1 MGYYSPPDSSVHE
14 IFPGKNTGVDCHF
27 LLQRILLTQGSNLSL
42 LHLLHW
48 QAGSAPPGKPIFLY
62 GMMQFHIWCFGESVG
77 VMSQSVFWLFDILFY
92 RSLNLASCFFL
103 SFHYQ
108 NPRGQFSLPNS
119 FSHPEVVHR
128 WGNHQWSC
136 PLAKH
141 LLCVLSVFPSLFW
154 EWPWLILSVSF
165 TSRALLSLTHVLL
178 LALFWYNLWSYCRVQ
193 MFASLLVWEL
203 KFVTFFVCFLVS
215 GGHRNYLL
223 FYFICYSYWSVFIL
237 IKE

>member
-165 TSRALLSLTHVLL
+165 TSRALLHSLSLMYYSWLCFGIIFGATAVFRCLL
-178 LALFWYNLWSYCRVQ
+178 LYLCGNWNLLHFLFA
-193 MFASLLVWEL
+193 F
-203 KFVTFFVCFLVS
+203 
-215 GGHRNYLL
+215 
-223 FYFICYSYWSVFIL
+223 
-237 IKE
+237 